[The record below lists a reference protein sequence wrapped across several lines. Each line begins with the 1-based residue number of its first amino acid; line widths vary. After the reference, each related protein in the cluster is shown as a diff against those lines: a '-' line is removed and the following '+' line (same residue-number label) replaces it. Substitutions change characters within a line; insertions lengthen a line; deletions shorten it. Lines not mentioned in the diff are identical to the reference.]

1 MLRVP
6 KEAFST
12 HPGKGWLSGAKSSYD
27 STQPPGQKA
36 GQGYHHTR
44 FSLVTAASWLEG
56 VANLVVE
63 SLWGK
68 KNSREGPTK
77 HLRRTHGLGDTKVSF
92 TAPPVL
98 KIHPT
103 LPGLETDREN
113 GVGWLD
119 LSVPILCGHEITS

>member
-44 FSLVTAASWLEG
+44 FSLATAASWLEG

-68 KNSREGPTK
+68 KNSREGPTESICAGHMDWEIQRCPSQP
-77 HLRRTHGLGDTKVSF
+77 HLSSRFIL
-92 TAPPVL
+92 PCQVL
-98 KIHPT
+98 KQT
-103 LPGLETDREN
+103 EKMVW
-113 GVGWLD
+113 VG
-119 LSVPILCGHEITS
+119 